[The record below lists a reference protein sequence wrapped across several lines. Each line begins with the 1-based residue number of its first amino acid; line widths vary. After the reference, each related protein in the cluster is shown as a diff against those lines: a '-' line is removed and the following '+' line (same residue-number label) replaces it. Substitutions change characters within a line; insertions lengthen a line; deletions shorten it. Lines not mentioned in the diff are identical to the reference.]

1 MSNQPLTPSSN
12 SNSNENSNP
21 SPDLQPQSQPSVDF
35 SPATVPYN
43 EAFENELMNLILHP
57 PDNPPKPTP
66 SSETP
71 MVPASQL
78 PIPLS
83 SNLRTHPSPI
93 PGLNLTHENGYHTGG
108 PGPSPQTIEA
118 YAQKF
123 MEEHNIQDT
132 AELQSAVQEAM
143 ARQLEIAKDRM
154 RAREKIV
161 QKNSEIDEQLEKL
174 RLQREAEVRVLEK
187 AKGGKR

>member
-1 MSNQPLTPSSN
+1 
-12 SNSNENSNP
+12 
-21 SPDLQPQSQPSVDF
+21 
-35 SPATVPYN
+35 
-43 EAFENELMNLILHP
+43 
-57 PDNPPKPTP
+57 
-66 SSETP
+66 
-71 MVPASQL
+71 
-78 PIPLS
+78 
-83 SNLRTHPSPI
+83 
-93 PGLNLTHENGYHTGG
+93 
-108 PGPSPQTIEA
+108 
-118 YAQKF
+118 